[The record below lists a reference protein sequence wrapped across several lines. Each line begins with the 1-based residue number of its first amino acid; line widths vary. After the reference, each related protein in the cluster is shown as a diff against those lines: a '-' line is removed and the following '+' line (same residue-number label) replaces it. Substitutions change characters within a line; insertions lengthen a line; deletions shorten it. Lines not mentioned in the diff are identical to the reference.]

1 MANRKQRRKEKRK
14 YIDDYEQSTK
24 TVLITLGVVVGVVL
38 LFYLLTV
45 LINNSKR
52 GLNTKEPTKEEVKIQ
67 YDEILASDTFKMND
81 DEYYVLFYDFDGPEA
96 VYYNYLFSE
105 YASKKDNHIYKVD
118 LGNAFNKKYVSN
130 ETNIYANNIN
140 ELKVKDATL
149 IKISYGSN
157 VSYVEGSSLIIA
169 KELS

>member
-14 YIDDYEQSTK
+14 YVDDYEQSTK

-52 GLNTKEPTKEEVKIQ
+52 GLNTKEPTKEETKIQ

-96 VYYNYLFSE
+96 VYYEFFTTFFKIMLTIF
-105 YASKKDNHIYKVD
+105 
-118 LGNAFNKKYVSN
+118 KKYVSN

>member
-1 MANRKQRRKEKRK
+1 M
-14 YIDDYEQSTK
+14 
-24 TVLITLGVVVGVVL
+24 
-38 LFYLLTV
+38 
-45 LINNSKR
+45 NSK
-52 GLNTKEPTKEEVKIQ
+52 KEPTKEEAKIQ

-96 VYYNYLFSE
+96 VYYDYLFSE